1 MTTAVVLLICLLTL
15 AGLMYALVKIL
26 PMCGLKGG

>member
-1 MTTAVVLLICLLTL
+1 MTVLYIVVTFL
-15 AGLMYALVKIL
+15 AFVGLMYALVKIL